1 MNDIDIKQYN
11 AIVKQNQSYCRETRN
26 YREVLT
32 YIKNAQPDDYRTFK
46 SMVEDLQLRAKEV
59 LQ

>member
-26 YREVLT
+26 YREVLS
-32 YIKNAQPDDYRTFK
+32 YIKNARPDDYRTFK

>member
-11 AIVKQNQSYCRETRN
+11 AVVKQNQSYYRETRE

-32 YIKNAQPDDYRTFK
+32 YIKNARPDHYETFK

>member
-1 MNDIDIKQYN
+1 MNEIDMKQYN
-11 AIVKQNQSYCRETRN
+11 AVVKQNQSYYRETRG

-32 YIKNAQPDDYRTFK
+32 YIKNARPDNYETFK
-46 SMVEDLQLRAKEV
+46 SMVEDLQLRAKEG

>member
-11 AIVKQNQSYCRETRN
+11 AVVKQNQSYCRETRN

-32 YIKNAQPDDYRTFK
+32 YIKSARPDDYRTFK

>member
-11 AIVKQNQSYCRETRN
+11 AVVKQNQSYCRETRE
-26 YREVLT
+26 YRNVLS
-32 YIKNAQPDDYRTFK
+32 YIKDAKPDNYRTFK
-46 SMVEDLQLRAKEV
+46 AMIEDLQEKAKEV

>member
-11 AIVKQNQSYCRETRN
+11 AVVKQNQSYCRETRE
-26 YREVLT
+26 YRNVLS
-32 YIKNAQPDDYRTFK
+32 YIKDAKPDNYRTFK
-46 SMVEDLQLRAKEV
+46 SMVIDLQEKAKEV